1 MDLNSNYFELFGLP
15 IAYDL
20 DVSALQP
27 QWRLLQ
33 QQFHPDRVDGQDA
46 GAQRQAMQMSAH
58 INSAYQAL
66 RSPVQRAAYLLTL
79 ANEPVDLERTTV
91 ADTDFLMAQMELR
104 EQLEE
109 AESVSD
115 VDTIADEASDWLINL
130 QREFAGDYA
139 RQEWPE
145 ARETLRKMQ
154 FMTRLL
160 EEVNERI
167 EQLEDEAD

>member
-1 MDLNSNYFELFGLP
+1 MDLSSNYFELFGLP
-15 IAYDL
+15 VSYDV

-27 QWRLLQ
+27 QWRQLQ
-33 QQFHPDRVDGQDA
+33 QQFHPDRVDNQDA
-46 GAQRQAMQMSAH
+46 SAQRQAMQMSAQ
-58 INSAYQAL
+58 INSAYQTL
-66 RSPVQRAAYLLTL
+66 KSPVLRAAYLLTL
-79 ANEPVDLERTTV
+79 VNEPVDLERTTV

-104 EQLEE
+104 EQLEDAVVIDE
-109 AESVSD
+109 VEV
-115 VDTIADEASDWLINL
+115 IADEAQDWLMNL
-130 QREFAGDYA
+130 QREFAGDYS

-167 EQLEDEAD
+167 EQLEDEAG